1 MRGSESKPLPCLTN
15 RAARRL
21 FLERHGLGRPP
32 QGEDLTGL
40 IERLGFV
47 QIDSIATVER
57 AHHMILATRRRSYR
71 PPQLDDLLE
80 RRRTLFEHWTH
91 DASVI
96 PMSFYPYWRLRFRRD
111 AVKLRARW
119 RKWRGE
125 GFEERF
131 DEVLERI
138 RDGGPVMA
146 REFGAG
152 RRRDAAAWW
161 DWHPSKTALEF
172 LWRTG
177 ALAIDR
183 RKGFQKVFDLAD
195 RVIPASVHAAIP
207 DERET
212 LDWACASA
220 LDRLGF
226 ASPREIAAFWDTA
239 TLDEARSWCA
249 ARDARDA
256 GELVEAAVEGARP
269 GEVRR
274 LFARPDVCGQAERAP
289 EPPGG
294 VRVLSP
300 FDPLLRDRKRAEWL
314 FGFRYRI
321 EIYVAEKKR
330 EYGYYVFPLLEGNR
344 LIGRIDMR
352 RREGRLCVRALWP
365 ERGVRLGKGRMERIG
380 RELDRIARFCGC
392 DGPAF
397 ENGWIRESRRYP

>member
-1 MRGSESKPLPCLTN
+1 MRGSEGKPLPRLTN
-15 RAARRL
+15 RVARRL

-96 PMSFYPYWRLRFRRD
+96 PMSFYPHWRLRFRRD
-111 AVKLRARW
+111 ADMLRARW
-119 RKWRGE
+119 RKWRRA

-183 RKGFQKVFDLAD
+183 REGFQKVFDLAD
-195 RVIPASVHAAIP
+195 RVIPASVRAAVP

-226 ASPREIAAFWDTA
+226 ASAREIAAFWDTA
-239 TLDEARSWCA
+239 SLDEARTWCA
-249 ARDARDA
+249 ARDA
-256 GELVEAAVEGARP
+256 GELVEVAVEGARP
-269 GEVRR
+269 GAVRR
-274 LFARPDVCGQAERAP
+274 LFARPDICEQAERAP
-289 EPPGG
+289 EPPAR

-330 EYGYYVFPLLEGNR
+330 EYGYYVFPLLEGDR

-365 ERGVRLGKGRMERIG
+365 ERGVRLGKGRLARIE
-380 RELDRIARFCGC
+380 RELARIARFCGC

-397 ENGWIRESRRYP
+397 ENGWIRESRE